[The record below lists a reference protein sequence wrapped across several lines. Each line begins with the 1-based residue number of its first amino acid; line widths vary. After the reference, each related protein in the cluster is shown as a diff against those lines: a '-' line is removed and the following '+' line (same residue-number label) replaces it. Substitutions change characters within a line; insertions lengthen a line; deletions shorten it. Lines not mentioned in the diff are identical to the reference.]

1 MSILQADGLE
11 FGDGSILESL
21 YGIIPQDKANGIL
34 PGGSTDWMDKIN
46 SSFCTWRPRWICY

>member
-21 YGIIPQDKANGIL
+21 YGIIPQSKN
-34 PGGSTDWMDKIN
+34 MV
-46 SSFCTWRPRWICY
+46 F

>member
-21 YGIIPQDKANGIL
+21 YGIIPQDKR
-34 PGGSTDWMDKIN
+34 MV
-46 SSFCTWRPRWICY
+46 F

>member
-21 YGIIPQDKANGIL
+21 YGIIPQSKKWFL
-34 PGGSTDWMDKIN
+34 SGGSTDWMDKIN